1 VITDNKYLMIGAA
14 VAGLTLAYMV
24 TRGAGKLIDAVP
36 KALNAINPLNN
47 DNVINQAATSVYQ
60 GATGSAGT
68 IGGDFYDA
76 THGGMLD
83 WGGLTNPTSENNVI
97 YGGLS
102 AAGEM
107 ATGQKGWS
115 LGGAIYDW
123 TH

>member
-1 VITDNKYLMIGAA
+1 MITDNKYLMIGAA
-14 VAGLTLAYMV
+14 VAGLAVAYMV
-24 TRGAGKLIDAVP
+24 KRGAGAVMDAVP

-47 DNVINQAATSVYQ
+47 DNIINQGATSIYQ
-60 GATGSAGT
+60 GVTGSAGT
-68 IGGDFYDA
+68 IGGDFYDG
-76 THGGMLD
+76 THGGVLD
-83 WGGLTNPTSENNVI
+83 VTSANNVI

-102 AAGEM
+102 AAGEL